1 MSAMLHITQA
11 LTARAPWPQVR
22 GCKPKAGGAAKA
34 ETKTARMLAY
44 LKANGSAS
52 AHELAD
58 EADID
63 RACQVSAVLKT
74 HIRRGQVQLVRGR
87 YSLNEQY
94 SVDLQKELAQAAA
107 LLRRHGYHVTRE
119 GEQ

>member
-1 MSAMLHITQA
+1 MSAMLHMTQA

-22 GCKPKAGGAAKA
+22 SCKPPTNAEAKG

-44 LKANGSAS
+44 LKAHGSAS

-74 HIRRGQVQLVRGR
+74 HIRRGQVELVRGR
-87 YSLNEQY
+87 YRLNEQY
-94 SVDLQKELAQAAA
+94 EAGLQQELAQAAA
-107 LLRRHGYHVTRE
+107 LLRRHGYRVE
-119 GEQ
+119 AAA